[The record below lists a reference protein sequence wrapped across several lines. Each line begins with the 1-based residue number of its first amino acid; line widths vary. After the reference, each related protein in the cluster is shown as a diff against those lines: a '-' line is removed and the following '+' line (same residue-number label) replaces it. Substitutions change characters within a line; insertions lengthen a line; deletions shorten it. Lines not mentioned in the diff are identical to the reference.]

1 MLPAIVIRPQPGCD
15 ASVASLSARGI
26 ETKGFPLFEI
36 RPMPW
41 EAPEA
46 ETFDAI
52 LVGSANAIR
61 HGGLALGA
69 YAGKPAYA
77 VGEKTA
83 QAAREA
89 GLDVIVTGSGGLQ
102 DVLADLRADHRNL
115 LRLTAAKSVD
125 LAPPEGVKIHERI
138 VYASEPLPLPA
149 ELAQLLRDP
158 ALVLLNSSEA
168 ARHFAESCDKF
179 GVDRSLV
186 SLAAIGPRVVEAVG
200 SGWAN
205 IQYAQKP
212 NEDEL
217 LALAE
222 QMCKEGASSQDLQN
236 AKMQD
241 TTRPDSTQGPHP
253 RMSSTRNQITI
264 ALLAFLLGMA
274 VLAWI
279 IWRGY
284 LDVPVSETAMQPLA
298 SEEVATEAETDVQQA
313 DAGTPQATAARKQLR
328 SVTTVEARLAM
339 LEDRLSRLNLQ
350 ASAASGNAARAENLL
365 IAFAARRMVD
375 RGQPLRYLDDQ
386 LRLRFTNA
394 QPRAVEAIIKFSE
407 DPVTLD
413 QLSARLEAL
422 SPQLTEGAHEESFWD
437 KASRELSD
445 LFTIRRT
452 QSTVLSPEARIERAR
467 VMLTARKLPEA
478 VAEVERL
485 PGAAA
490 AERWIL
496 DARRYAAVQDALD
509 LIETAA
515 MLEPSKLQDSE
526 GKLIDQ
532 PSPLASPVAP
542 ADAKPVQ
549 KPAQ

>member
-15 ASVASLSARGI
+15 ASVASLAARGI
-26 ETKGFPLFEI
+26 EAKGFPLFEI

-41 EAPEA
+41 EAPE
-46 ETFDAI
+46 ETTFDAI

-69 YAGKPAYA
+69 YSGKPAYA
-77 VGEKTA
+77 VGERTA

-89 GLDVIVTGSGGLQ
+89 GLNVIATGSGGLQ
-102 DVLADLRADHRNL
+102 DVLAELRADHRNL
-115 LRLTAAKSVD
+115 LRLTAEKRVD
-125 LAPPEGVKIHERI
+125 LDPPEGVTIHERT
-138 VYASEPLPLPA
+138 VYASEPLPIPP

-158 ALVLLNSSEA
+158 ALVLLHSGEA
-168 ARHFAESCDKF
+168 ARHFAESCDKL
-179 GVDRSLV
+179 GVSRGRI
-186 SLAAIGPRVVEAVG
+186 SLAAIGTRVADAAG
-200 SGWAN
+200 GGWAN
-205 IQYAQKP
+205 VKCAEKP

-222 QMCKEGASSQDLQN
+222 HMCKEEGTSHDHIIST
-236 AKMQD
+236 MQD
-241 TTRPDSTQGPHP
+241 TTKLDSTQEQRP
-253 RMSSTRNQITI
+253 RTRSTRDQIAV

-284 LDVPVSETAMQPLA
+284 LDVPVSETAVQPLA
-298 SEEVATEAETDVQQA
+298 SEDMATEPDADAQQA

-394 QPRAVEAIIKFSE
+394 QPRAVETIIKFSE
-407 DPVTLD
+407 SPVTLD

-422 SPQLTEGAHEESFWD
+422 SPQLTEGTHEESFWD
-437 KASRELSD
+437 KAGRELSD

-452 QSTVLSPEARIERAR
+452 QSTVLSPAARIDRAS
-467 VMLTARKLPEA
+467 VMLTARKIPEA
-478 VAEVERL
+478 IAEVERL

-496 DARRYAAVQDALD
+496 DAQRYAAVQDALD

-515 MLEPSKLQDSE
+515 MLEPSRLQDSE

-542 ADAKPVQ
+542 ADAKAAQ